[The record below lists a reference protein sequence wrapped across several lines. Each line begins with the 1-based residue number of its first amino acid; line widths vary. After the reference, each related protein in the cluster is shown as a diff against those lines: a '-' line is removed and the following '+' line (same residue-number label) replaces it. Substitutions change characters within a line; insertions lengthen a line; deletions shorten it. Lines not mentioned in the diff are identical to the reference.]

1 MEVKSIL
8 FSFPNNKLLTM
19 KVNVG
24 KEIASKQQN
33 YSLLVSLLGVIHLIL
48 DIKPELKLC
57 SKKALIFNS
66 KEVIGKT
73 KPNTWRVW
81 MC

>member
-33 YSLLVSLLGVIHLIL
+33 YSLLVSLLGVILLIL

-57 SKKALIFNS
+57 SKKSINF
-66 KEVIGKT
+66 
-73 KPNTWRVW
+73 
-81 MC
+81 